1 MIGILVGTLLNI
13 VLDYV
18 FIFPC
23 GLGMFGAALATGAT
37 PSISILILSTH
48 FIKKKN
54 GFSFKRSAVRIRELF
69 HIASLG
75 ASSLIGEMS
84 SGVVMLVLNM
94 ILLAIAGNIGVAAYG
109 VVANIAIVALSIFN
123 GLAQGVQPLLSD
135 AYGRN
140 DIQSIYKV
148 RKYGWITGLIL
159 SGIMYG
165 FIYCFAEPVAELF
178 DRDNNVELV
187 RMAAEGLRL
196 YFVGYV
202 FAAFNI
208 VTAMYFSA
216 TDRPLPSFIISILR
230 GIVLVIPCAYLMAF
244 VWGMRGVWLAF
255 AAAEALTMI
264 IATGFVLSKRT

>member
-1 MIGILVGTLLNI
+1 MGILVGSLLNI
-13 VLDYV
+13 ILDYV

-54 GFSFKRSAVRIRELF
+54 GFSFKKSVVRIRELF
-69 HIASLG
+69 HISSLG

-94 ILLAIAGNIGVAAYG
+94 ILLSIAGNIGVAAYG

-135 AYGRN
+135 ACGRN
-140 DIQSIYKV
+140 DMRSIYKV
-148 RKYGWITGLIL
+148 RRYGWIAGLIL
-159 SGIMYG
+159 AIGIYG
-165 FIYCFAEPVAELF
+165 FIYCLAEPVAELF

-187 RMAAEGLRL
+187 KMAAEGLRL
-196 YFVGYV
+196 YFIGYV

-264 IATGFVLSKRT
+264 IATGFVLSKRI